1 MTWLGRY
8 SKQSGESQSGFW
20 SKHELLA
27 DEEGIEAGGAKFLQF
42 IVGAEAGFAYGD
54 ATFWNA
60 LYQIE

>member
-27 DEEGIEAGGAKFLQF
+27 DEEGIEAGCAKFRQVVVGAK
-42 IVGAEAGFAYGD
+42 AGFADSD
-54 ATFWNA
+54 ATFWNV
-60 LYQIE
+60 LNQIK